1 MTNKELCDNYLS
13 FLKDKGFRIDIISGQ
28 TNLVE
33 DIISGQ
39 TNLVDVVLIV
49 KGQSIIDRQVFTI
62 KEIEEDLL
70 QFISFASRINRVE
83 KNKLGV
89 ISVGDDGEPIE
100 IEKISDDKQLLTIL
114 TIYLKQK

>member
-13 FLKDKGFRIDIISGQ
+13 FLIDKGFRIDIISG
-28 TNLVE
+28 N
-33 DIISGQ
+33 DQ
-39 TNLVDVVLIV
+39 TNLVDMILIV
-49 KGQSIIDRQVFTI
+49 KGQSIVDRQVFTI

-89 ISVGDDGEPIE
+89 VSVDDDGEPIE

>member
-13 FLKDKGFRIDIISGQ
+13 FLKDKGFRIDIISG
-28 TNLVE
+28 NDL
-33 DIISGQ
+33 DMI
-39 TNLVDVVLIV
+39 LIV
-49 KGQSIIDRQVFTI
+49 KGQSIVYRQVFTI

-89 ISVGDDGEPIE
+89 VSDDESVGEPIE
-100 IEKISDDKQLLTIL
+100 IEKISDDKQVLTIL

>member
-13 FLKDKGFRIDIISGQ
+13 FLIDKGFRIDIIS
-28 TNLVE
+28 
-33 DIISGQ
+33 DQ
-39 TNLVDVVLIV
+39 TNLVDVILIV

-70 QFISFASRINRVE
+70 QFISFTSRINRVE

-89 ISVGDDGEPIE
+89 VSVDDDSEPIE
-100 IEKISDDKQLLTIL
+100 IEKISDDKQALTIL

>member
-1 MTNKELCDNYLS
+1 MTNNELCDNYLS
-13 FLKDKGFRIDIISGQ
+13 FLKDKGFRIDIISA
-28 TNLVE
+28 N
-33 DIISGQ
+33 DQ
-39 TNLVDVVLIV
+39 TNLVDMILIV

-89 ISVGDDGEPIE
+89 VSVDDDGEPIE